1 MADKKKR
8 QRGKEINSALIKY
21 GFGKFINRSIKSKI
35 FPSKEEEEYSILLD
49 DELPVNLRLMF
60 QELGTS
66 FIKLGQLLSTRPDMV
81 GEKIAT
87 EFEKL
92 QDDNPP
98 VSYEE
103 VKSTIESELNG
114 NIEDL
119 FAEFSEESLATASI
133 GQVHMAKLPTGEK
146 VAVKIQKAG
155 IADTIDT
162 DLILSELSFKTGFFP
177 LLI

>member
-1 MADKKKR
+1 M
-8 QRGKEINSALIKY
+8 
-21 GFGKFINRSIKSKI
+21 
-35 FPSKEEEEYSILLD
+35 D

-92 QDDNPP
+92 QDDNPL

-114 NIEDL
+114 KIEDL

-155 IADTIDT
+155 IADTIGT